1 MTEGPWLP
9 GPDGAHGPH
18 AFVADLELPVLDD
31 DDRRHL
37 SGSLRLRPGDPLTLS
52 DGKGAWRPARFGA
65 EIVPDGAVE
74 TVPAATPPLTLAFAV
89 VKGTRPE
96 LVVQKL
102 TELGVD
108 RIIPFTAARS
118 VVRWDDVRIAKAL
131 ARLSRVA
138 REAAMQS
145 RRVWLPRLDPV
156 ADFATVASLPGAVLA
171 QRGGGAISLARPTV
185 LVGPEGGWADE
196 ELAVVAGRVG
206 LGPGVLRS
214 ETAAIATAAT
224 LTALRA
230 GVLTSHEE

>member
-1 MTEGPWLP
+1 
-9 GPDGAHGPH
+9 
-18 AFVADLELPVLDD
+18 
-31 DDRRHL
+31 
-37 SGSLRLRPGDPLTLS
+37 
-52 DGKGAWRPARFGA
+52 
-65 EIVPDGAVE
+65 
-74 TVPAATPPLTLAFAV
+74 
-89 VKGTRPE
+89 
-96 LVVQKL
+96 VVQKL

>member
-1 MTEGPWLP
+1 
-9 GPDGAHGPH
+9 
-18 AFVADLELPVLDD
+18 VADLDAPILDD

-37 SGSLRLRPGDPLTLS
+37 SGSLRLRPGEPLTLS

-65 EIVPDGAVE
+65 EIAPDGPIE
-74 TVPAATPPLTLAFAV
+74 TLQAALPALTVAFAL

-108 RIIPFTAARS
+108 RIIPFAAARS
-118 VVRWDDVRIAKAL
+118 VVHWDDAKVRRGH

-145 RRVWLPRLDPV
+145 RQVRLPSVDAV
-156 ADFATVASLPGAVLA
+156 AGFATVASLPGAVLA
-171 QRGGGAISLARPTV
+171 QRGGDPVSLARPTV
-185 LVGPEGGWADE
+185 LVGPEGGWADD
-196 ELAVVAGRVG
+196 ELAAVAGRVG

-214 ETAAIATAAT
+214 ETAAIAVAAT

>member
-1 MTEGPWLP
+1 MIGRAWLA
-9 GPDGAHGPH
+9 GPDGSHGPH
-18 AFVADLELPVLDD
+18 VFVADLDAPVLGD

-52 DGKGAWRPARFGA
+52 DGRGAWRRAHFGA
-65 EIVPDGAVE
+65 EIVPDGSIE
-74 TVPAATPPLTLAFAV
+74 TVPVATPTVTVAFAL
-89 VKGTRPE
+89 VKGARPE

-118 VVRWDDVRIAKAL
+118 VVQWDDGKVRKGH
-131 ARLSRVA
+131 ARLTRVA

-145 RRVWLPRLDPV
+145 RQVRLPRVDP
-156 ADFATVASLPGAVLA
+156 ATDFATVACLPDAVLA
-171 QRGGGAISLARPTV
+171 ERGGDPISLARPTV
-185 LVGPEGGWADE
+185 LVGPEGGWSE
-196 ELAVVAGRVG
+196 GELATVAGRVG

-214 ETAAIATAAT
+214 ETAAIATATT

-230 GVLTSHEE
+230 GVLASHEE